1 MGRVKKIILLVCG
14 TIACGLGLLGIA
26 VPVLPTTP
34 FLLLAAFLFSRS
46 SERMNAWLRST
57 KVYHLYVEPFKESG
71 GIPMR
76 RKIYILAV
84 SYAVM
89 GVSAILVRRW
99 YVWAILACVA
109 IFLAWLMLLRIPTV
123 EAAPA
128 LDPAAPDPAD
138 C

>member
-1 MGRVKKIILLVCG
+1 MACG
-14 TIACGLGLLGIA
+14 TVACGLGLLGIA

-57 KVYHLYVEPFKESG
+57 KAYHLYVEPFKESG

-76 RKIYILAV
+76 RKVYILAV

-89 GVSAILVRRW
+89 GVSAILVCRW
-99 YVWAILACVA
+99 YVWTILGCVA
-109 IFLAWLMLLRIPTV
+109 IFLAWLMLIHIPTV
-123 EAAPA
+123 VEVKAKEGPAEA
-128 LDPAAPDPAD
+128 LKS
-138 C
+138 CE